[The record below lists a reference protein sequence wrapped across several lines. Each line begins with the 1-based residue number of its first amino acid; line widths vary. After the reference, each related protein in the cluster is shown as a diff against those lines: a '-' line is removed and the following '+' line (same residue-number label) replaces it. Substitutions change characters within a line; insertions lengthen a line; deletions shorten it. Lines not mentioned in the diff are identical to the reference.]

1 VDSRS
6 APFGDFMRVRSAL
19 CLAGALACLLPLGAR
34 AEVFSL
40 NQALG
45 LAYDT
50 NPDLAGAR
58 AAVRAVDEN
67 VAIAN
72 SAWRPAV
79 NAAATYGIQH
89 GAVSGFASSFNSH
102 PLTGEVTVTQQI
114 FRGGRTYAEVGR
126 AIAQVRSARAEL
138 LDTERSLLLNAAT
151 AYLDVI
157 RDEAVLNLNRE
168 NVRSLEAE
176 YEGARTQHGA
186 GAITRTD
193 VDQSEARLARARS
206 DLATAERQLAASR
219 EAFSAT
225 IGRPAATLDAAP
237 ALPGLPANVDSARG
251 IGADRSPK
259 ILQAKADWRAADF
272 AVADAIG
279 ALLPSLSVSAQAE
292 YLRDAAGTNV
302 FATKSPQTILSVTG
316 QLNVPIYQGGAEEAT
331 VRRAKELRGQA
342 LLAINTAQRQVW
354 QDVSN
359 AWEAL
364 RTAQLQIAANDAQ
377 VAADVRALDGVKQE
391 QAAGERSVLDVLNAQ
406 QELVAA
412 EVAAA
417 QARHDTTV
425 AAYRLLWATGLLT
438 AKDLR
443 LSVQTYDPV
452 THYDEDATAWF
463 GLGE

>member
-1 VDSRS
+1 M
-6 APFGDFMRVRSAL
+6 P
-19 CLAGALACLLPLGAR
+19 LAAR
-34 AEVFSL
+34 AETLTL
-40 NQALG
+40 NQALA

-50 NPDLAGAR
+50 NPELEGAR

-72 SAWRPAV
+72 SAWRPSV
-79 NAAATYGIQH
+79 NAAASYGVQH
-89 GAVSGFASSFNSH
+89 GTVSGFASAFNSH
-102 PLTGEVTVTQQI
+102 PLTGEVSVTQQI

-126 AIAQVRSARAEL
+126 AISQVRSARAEL
-138 LDTERSLLLNAAT
+138 NDTERTILLNAAT

-176 YEGARTQHGA
+176 YDGAKTQHGA

-206 DLATAERQLAASR
+206 DLAAAERQLAASR

-225 IGRPAATLDAAP
+225 IGRPAPTLEPAP
-237 ALPGLPANVDSARG
+237 SLPPVPANVDAARAV
-251 IGADRSPK
+251 GADRSPK
-259 ILQAKADWRAADF
+259 ILQAKADWKAADF

-279 ALLPSLSVSAQAE
+279 ALMPQLSVSAQAE

-342 LLAINTAQRQVW
+342 LLAINSAQRQVW

-364 RTAQLQIAANDAQ
+364 RTAQIQVAANDAQ
-377 VAADVRALDGVKQE
+377 VVADTHALDGVKQE
-391 QAAGERSVLDVLNAQ
+391 QQAGERSILDILNAQ
-406 QELVAA
+406 QELVSA
-412 EVAAA
+412 EVAAV

-425 AAYRLLWATGLLT
+425 AAYRLLWATGQLT

-443 LSVQTYDPV
+443 LTVRAYDPV
-452 THYDEDATAWF
+452 THYDEDASAWF